1 MSIKTEVEN
10 EVDIDDNNKSQVH
23 NFQIRP
29 THNQKFNTHIAKEA
43 IQETLL
49 KYLKDKEY
57 SQIEAEPLSTT
68 IAKEIKDR
76 LKDHCLENRYKS
88 MVQVVLGER
97 HGAGTRVGARCIWDA
112 DTDTQASDKF
122 LNETIFCVAVVFAV
136 YFY

>member
-1 MSIKTEVEN
+1 MSVKFEIEN
-10 EVDIDDNNKSQVH
+10 EASINDNNKSQVH

-43 IQETLL
+43 IQETLH

-57 SQIEAEPLSTT
+57 NQIQAEVLSTT
-68 IAKEIKDR
+68 IASEIKDR
-76 LKDHCLENRYKS
+76 LKEQCLESRYKS

-97 HGAGTRVGARCIWDA
+97 HGAGTKVGARCIWDA